1 VEYHNTICLSYQYHG
16 HTCVFFPKAVKE
28 VTAGALLIVNEAE
41 YKYIIAEQKD
51 TLVKNKW
58 ARSICVYCSNGKG
71 IGSRGSFQCE
81 VGLYPSANKLKC
93 KNYIARPKG
102 WKQIL

>member
-1 VEYHNTICLSYQYHG
+1 M
-16 HTCVFFPKAVKE
+16 
-28 VTAGALLIVNEAE
+28 NEAE

-58 ARSICVYCSNGKG
+58 GRSICVCCFHGKG

-81 VGLYPSANKLKC
+81 VGLYPSSNKLKC